1 MSARKVRCNVYVC
14 KGCANDC
21 PDGAVV
27 AVRSEGP
34 GDYSND
40 EVSNN
45 ESSSGD
51 EEQAK
56 KEAEESCTDGEE
68 DCRSPSK
75 KGSSSDD
82 EEESKEKAGQAHSG
96 DGASLEEV
104 EKIVGTRRSKT
115 DGDKNEFK
123 IRWKGYGPG
132 DDTWEPEEALLC
144 PDLVEAFW
152 EERRVCHDPGLGGD
166 YRDRKDAAGY
176 ASDDSEPEVAD
187 HFA

>member
-1 MSARKVRCNVYVC
+1 MKGLRCICGGTLKSGVPLRGKGVCDLCEDEVLANDEGVRYCGRRHKLWGKAELVGARHVRCNVYVC
-14 KGCANDC
+14 KGCANYC

-27 AVRSEGP
+27 AVRSQGP

-40 EVSNN
+40 EVGSGTGEGSASPSKK

-51 EEQAK
+51 EEQAT
-56 KEAEESCTDGEE
+56 KEAEESYTDGEE

-82 EEESKEKAGQAHSG
+82 EEESKEEAGEPRNG

-104 EKIVGTRRSKT
+104 ERIVGQRRSKT

-123 IRWKGYGPG
+123 IR
-132 DDTWEPEEALLC
+132 
-144 PDLVEAFW
+144 
-152 EERRVCHDPGLGGD
+152 
-166 YRDRKDAAGY
+166 
-176 ASDDSEPEVAD
+176 
-187 HFA
+187 